1 VTNEQQFPAAIAHPD
16 STPQATDSTPPAD
29 SSESSPDNAQLRGQ
43 WDELAR
49 AVTQYQFEYYI
60 AGESSIPDADFDAL
74 LRQLTDLEDQLGYV
88 PEGSPTTK
96 VGGGF
101 ATEFT
106 AVDHVARMLS
116 LDNAFSFD
124 EVAAWAQR
132 IASGLEVDDVE
143 YLCEVKI
150 DGLAISLVYENG
162 VLARAVTRG
171 NGTTGDDVT
180 LNVRTIRSIP
190 TRLGGDPARHPA
202 LVEIRGEVFMNV
214 ADFNALNEVQ
224 REAGGKTFANPRN
237 AAAGSLRQK
246 DPRITASRKLSMYAH
261 GFGAMQ
267 WDGPAPVEL
276 AKQSDV
282 YELYRE
288 WGIPVSPHNSVEHGL
303 DAVRAKIDYFGEQL
317 GTTSRAPRWAIA
329 FKYPPEEV
337 TTKLIDILVNV
348 GRTGRVTPFGQ
359 MEPVV
364 VAGSTVAMATL
375 HNFHEV
381 VRKDVRPGDTVIL
394 RKAGDVIPEILGS
407 VPHLRPADSVPW
419 EPPTHC
425 PSCGTPIGEAKEGDK
440 DLRCPNAES
449 CPSQLRE
456 RIFAIG
462 ARSGFDIEAL
472 GWEAAVALTDPDS
485 SFPAEWREDR
495 ERVLAEIAANPQ
507 LLQDDAVHVFQDTA
521 PDADAD
527 VTRSDVA
534 GGAEVTQD
542 SGAGVS
548 DAGDV
553 SYDAVDAA
561 FSQTVR
567 AAGVAAGTI
576 TRTRLEYR
584 YRDLQPLAPVLKGE
598 AQLFELADPTSDLAG
613 ALADVKVWR
622 ERKLKSGNKWEL
634 VPYFY
639 SKATASKPAAPS
651 ATTLT
656 LFKEIAKAKT
666 QPLWRVLV
674 GLSIRHVGPTASRA
688 LATEFGSL
696 EAIRSASVEELAAV
710 EGVGNTIALSVK
722 EWFESPWRR
731 AIVDA
736 WAAAGVT
743 MEDVRDESVP
753 LTLEGLTVVVTGGL
767 TGFSRD
773 GAKEAIISRGGKAS
787 GSVSKKTDF
796 VVVGENAGSKE
807 TKARELGLRILD
819 ESGFV
824 ALLAGGPEAV
834 ADAGSDVETGGEP
847 PEAAAAE

>member
-1 VTNEQQFPAAIAHPD
+1 MENRTVTNEQEFPATTAH
-16 STPQATDSTPPAD
+16 TDPAQQVRQPTPPAG
-29 SSESSPDNAQLRGQ
+29 SSQSSPDSAHLRTQ

-49 AVTQYQFEYYI
+49 AITQYQFEYYI
-60 AGESSIPDADFDAL
+60 AGESSIPDADFDVL
-74 LRQLTDLEDQLGYV
+74 LQQLTDLEDQLGYV

-106 AVDHVARMLS
+106 AVNHVARMLS

-132 IASGLEVDDVE
+132 VATGLDVEDVE

-162 VLARAVTRG
+162 LLTRAVTRG
-171 NGTTGDDVT
+171 DGTTGEDVT
-180 LNVRTIRSIP
+180 LNVRTIRTIP
-190 TRLGGDPARHPA
+190 TTLGGDPAHHPE

-214 ADFNALNEVQ
+214 ADFDALNEAQ

-237 AAAGSLRQK
+237 ASAGSLRQK
-246 DPRITASRKLSMYAH
+246 DPRVTASRKLSMYAH
-261 GFGAMQ
+261 GFGGMQ
-267 WDGPAPVEL
+267 WNGPAPVEL
-276 AKQSDV
+276 TKQSDV

-288 WGIPVSPHNSVEHGL
+288 WGIPVSPHNSIEHGL
-303 DAVRAKIDYFGEQL
+303 EAVRAKIDYFGEHRHDIEHELDGFVIKVNKLAQQAQL

-381 VRKDVRPGDTVIL
+381 VRKDVRPGDTVVL

-407 VPHLRPADSVPW
+407 VPHLRPADSTPW

-425 PSCGTPIGEAKEGDK
+425 PSCGSLIGEAKEGDK

-485 SFPAEWREDR
+485 STPPHIREQR
-495 ERVLAEIAANPQ
+495 TQELA
-507 LLQDDAVHVFQDTA
+507 LLG
-521 PDADAD
+521 ADAD
-527 VTRSDVA
+527 ESLLPEQLR
-534 GGAEVTQD
+534 G
-542 SGAGVS
+542 
-548 DAGDV
+548 
-553 SYDAVDAA
+553 
-561 FSQTVR
+561 
-567 AAGVAAGTI
+567 
-576 TRTRLEYR
+576 
-584 YRDLQPLAPVLKGE
+584 LQPVLTSE
-598 AQLFELADPTSDLAG
+598 AQLFDLADPNSTLAL

-639 SKATASKPAAPS
+639 SRATASKPAAPS
-651 ATTLT
+651 ATTKK
-656 LFKEIAKAKT
+656 LFTEIEKAKN

-674 GLSIRHVGPTASRA
+674 GLSIRHVGPTAARA

-743 MEDVRDESVP
+743 MQDVRDESVP

-767 TGFSRD
+767 SGFSRD

-807 TKARELGLRILD
+807 TKARELGLQILD

-824 ALLAGGPEAV
+824 ALLTGGPEAV
-834 ADAGSDVETGGEP
+834 ADVGAASNDAGDGESLRDS
-847 PEAAAAE
+847 AAE